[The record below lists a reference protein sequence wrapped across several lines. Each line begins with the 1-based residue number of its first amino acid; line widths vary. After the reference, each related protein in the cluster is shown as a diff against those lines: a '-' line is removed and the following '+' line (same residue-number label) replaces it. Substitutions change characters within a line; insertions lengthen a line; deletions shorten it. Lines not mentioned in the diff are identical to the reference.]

1 MTNTKHEDA
10 VMKMGFNY
18 FRDTILKALG
28 INFQYEEIG
37 PTELIELTI
46 HSLYM
51 DFTFLTKDGFYVHI
65 EFQTTDK
72 KRLISA
78 DSMHMMQFIP
88 TRPVRKLLHM
98 SFIPVELLT

>member
-37 PTELIELTI
+37 PT
-46 HSLYM
+46 
-51 DFTFLTKDGFYVHI
+51 
-65 EFQTTDK
+65 
-72 KRLISA
+72 
-78 DSMHMMQFIP
+78 
-88 TRPVRKLLHM
+88 
-98 SFIPVELLT
+98 